1 MHLNKVYFKGLNGI
15 RFIAA
20 TLVILHHIEQLK
32 RIFGLKNY
40 FDNPFI
46 HHIGNLGV
54 ILFFVLS
61 GFLITFLLLKEEQVT
76 ATIAVKEFYIR
87 RILRIWPLYY
97 FIILLSFFILPALR
111 VFDIPNLSETLNVHF
126 LPKLFL
132 FIAFLPNV
140 ALFLFP
146 SVPYASQAWS
156 VGVEEQ
162 FYLIW
167 PLLIKKIKN
176 RTKLLLGI
184 VASYLMIKS
193 TLFILTEIPSG
204 LNSYVKLIYLFWDN
218 FNIDCM
224 AIGGFVAL
232 LLFKKEKGTLPFLF
246 SKTTQFV
253 TIITLVVS
261 LGLGIEFPYVNKEIY
276 AILFSFLIL
285 NIAGN
290 PNTIV
295 NLENNLF
302 NFLGKISYGL
312 YMYHFIVII
321 AVIKLS
327 LFLKINN
334 NAFIYPSTI
343 IMTIG
348 VATLSYYFLEK
359 PFLKYKV
366 KHSKILSG
374 EEARN
379 HDSIQ

>member
-1 MHLNKVYFKGLNGI
+1 MLNKVYFKGLNGI

-76 ATIAVKEFYIR
+76 STIAIKEFYIR

-97 FIILLSFFILPALR
+97 FIILLSFFILPTLK
-111 VFDIPNLSETLNVHF
+111 VFDIPILSETLNVHF
-126 LPKLFL
+126 LPKLLL

-167 PLLIKKIKN
+167 PLLIKKIRN
-176 RTKLLLGI
+176 RTKLLLSI
-184 VASYLMIKS
+184 IASYLIIKFA
-193 TLFILTEIPSG
+193 LLILVEMSSR
-204 LNSYVKLIYLFWDN
+204 LNGYIKLIYLFWDN

-232 LLFKKEKGTLPFLF
+232 LLFKKDKRKLSFLF
-246 SKTTQFV
+246 GTITQV
-253 TIITLVVS
+253 ITLLTLVIS
-261 LGLGIEFPYVNKEIY
+261 LGVGFEFPYVNKEIY
-276 AILFSFLIL
+276 AVLFSFLIL

-290 PNTIV
+290 PKTIV
-295 NLENNLF
+295 NLENKVL

-321 AVIKLS
+321 VVIKLAR
-327 LFLKINN
+327 FLSVDNN
-334 NAFIYPSTI
+334 YFIYTSTI
-343 IMTIG
+343 ILTIAI
-348 VATLSYYFLEK
+348 ATLSYYLLEK

-374 EEARN
+374 EKAGP